1 MAEGLDIPAWIAL
14 FMGLYALAAGIGELR
29 HPGGWAAMLEDYER
43 NTALRFLT
51 GIVCIGLGGAI
62 YLVSPWQPDDWL
74 AIVITVLG
82 GWMAIEGALIL
93 AFGDGIMRFARRLM
107 GKANQLWAWFSLI
120 LGAFLIATALFRL

>member
-74 AIVITVLG
+74 AIVITILG

-107 GKANQLWAWFSLI
+107 GKVNQLWAWFSLI

>member
-1 MAEGLDIPAWIAL
+1 MAEGVDIPAWIAL

-62 YLVSPWQPDDWL
+62 YLVSPWRPDDWL
-74 AIVITVLG
+74 AILITVLG

-93 AFGDGIMRFARRLM
+93 AFGDGLMRFARRLM
-107 GKANQLWAWFSLI
+107 GAVNRFWAWFSLI
-120 LGAFLIATALFRL
+120 LGAFLIGSALFRL

>member
-1 MAEGLDIPAWIAL
+1 MAEGIDIPAWIAL
-14 FMGLYALAAGIGELR
+14 FMGLYAVAAGIGELR
-29 HPGGWAAMLEDYER
+29 HPGGWTAMLEDYER

-74 AIVITVLG
+74 AILITILG
-82 GWMAIEGALIL
+82 GWMAIEGVLII
-93 AFGDGIMRFARRLM
+93 AFGDGIIRLARRLM

>member
-1 MAEGLDIPAWIAL
+1 MAEGIDIPAWIAL

-29 HPGGWAAMLEDYER
+29 HPGGWTAMLEDFER

-74 AIVITVLG
+74 AILITILG
-82 GWMAIEGALIL
+82 GWMAIEGVLII
-93 AFGDGIMRFARRLM
+93 AFGDGIMRLARRLM

>member
-1 MAEGLDIPAWIAL
+1 MAEGIDIPAWIAL

-29 HPGGWAAMLEDYER
+29 HPGGWTAMLEDYER

-74 AIVITVLG
+74 AILITILG
-82 GWMAIEGALIL
+82 GWMAIEGVLII
-93 AFGDGIMRFARRLM
+93 AFGDGIMRLARRLM

>member
-1 MAEGLDIPAWIAL
+1 MAEGIDIPAWIAL
-14 FMGLYALAAGIGELR
+14 FMGLYTLAAGIGELR

-51 GIVCIGLGGAI
+51 GLVCIALGGAI

-74 AIVITVLG
+74 AVVITVLG

-120 LGAFLIATALFRL
+120 VGAFLIATALFRL